1 MDTNINL
8 QENTSDISS
17 KYSIRLKLEQFEGP
31 FEILLFLLFEQE
43 IDVFDIPI
51 VQITEQYLEILD
63 LMKEQQLEIAG
74 DFLVMA
80 ATLIHIKSRMLLPP
94 DVEEEE
100 EIEEEDPRLEL
111 VERLLEYRRFK
122 ELGGKIGE
130 LGEQQSNYLPRKFP
144 LYLETSVEEEW
155 VEVTLA
161 DLMKAIKRVLRY
173 LIEPTIQSIEL
184 EKYTVED
191 KISEIW
197 ERLSHQQSV
206 SSSELLR
213 ECETTIEKVCVI
225 LAILELCRQG
235 KILFHQQQ
243 PYGQFFL
250 YLNTNDRTQF
260 VEISG

>member
-1 MDTNINL
+1 MDTDTNNI
-8 QENTSDISS
+8 SGISS
-17 KYSIRLKLEQFEGP
+17 KSPLKLKLEQFEGP
-31 FEILLFLLFEQE
+31 FEILIYLIKEQE
-43 IDVFDIPI
+43 IDIFDIPI

-94 DVEEEE
+94 DVEEEQE
-100 EIEEEDPRLEL
+100 VEEEDPRLEL

-122 ELGGKIGE
+122 ELGEKIGE
-130 LGEQQSNYLPRKFP
+130 LVEQQDNYLPRKFP
-144 LYLETSVEEEW
+144 SYLETSVHEEW

-197 ERLSHQQSV
+197 ERLSYQQSI
-206 SSSELLR
+206 SSSELLK
-213 ECETTIEKVCVI
+213 ESNTIIEKVCII

-235 KILFHQQQ
+235 KILIHQQE

-250 YLNTNDRTQF
+250 YLKTNNKTQF
-260 VEISG
+260 IEISV